1 MAIQSQNAV
10 TPIPGVSDDV
20 CLRFR
25 IIPKKNPNNI
35 RTTLSLIQIKLLP
48 ASMTTKS
55 LVTRRLMAT
64 ATFGAKKGLLST
76 VGMAAAV
83 ITVIALAPSEEFD
96 DLDCQNHIF
105 QQDCEHFKHK

>member
-1 MAIQSQNAV
+1 MFAQYA
-10 TPIPGVSDDV
+10 
-20 CLRFR
+20 
-25 IIPKKNPNNI
+25 
-35 RTTLSLIQIKLLP
+35 LP

-64 ATFGAKKGLLST
+64 ATLGAKKGLLST